1 MSVVINTNVD
11 SIKIQN
17 CLTSSTN
24 KLSQAMER
32 MSTGLKINNAKD
44 DAAGTIISAK
54 MGVQLSGNKIAQN
67 NVQNGNALLS
77 TVEGNLNVVQ
87 DNLTRIRDLALQS
100 HNGTYSETEVKAMQD
115 EVQQRIDEINR
126 VSDNSKYSSLY
137 LFEDA
142 AGIGTKG
149 LVFQVG
155 ANREADNTIEMS
167 ADVFKSVKFST
178 VTGGLAN
185 FNLKNIATDRAAFS
199 TQLGQLDDAIDNI
212 TTRKATVGSI
222 QNRLD
227 SALDTLTTQYTNLS
241 AAKSIITDANIADE
255 ASKYTQNNILQQVS
269 TSLLAQAN
277 QAPSIALSLV

>member
-1 MSVVINTNVD
+1 M
-11 SIKIQN
+11 
-17 CLTSSTN
+17 
-24 KLSQAMER
+24 
-32 MSTGLKINNAKD
+32 
-44 DAAGTIISAK
+44 
-54 MGVQLSGNKIAQN
+54 
-67 NVQNGNALLS
+67 
-77 TVEGNLNVVQ
+77 
-87 DNLTRIRDLALQS
+87 ALQS

-199 TQLGQLDDAIDNI
+199 TQLGKLDDAIDNI